1 MFKTLIS
8 IWQYVAVAFAAGLAL
23 GYVGA
28 VFQFEHAVLSH
39 TDKAVTAQHQADVK
53 QQAVARDVS
62 KDAQRRHDIGVHSI
76 DPVLKTLSAAPQK
89 PPVCDLDQSVLDALN
104 KAGE

>member
-1 MFKTLIS
+1 MIKTLVS
-8 IWQYVAVAFAAGLAL
+8 AWQYIAVAFAAGLAL

-28 VFQFEHAVLSH
+28 VFQFEHAVISH
-39 TDKAVTAQHQADVK
+39 ADKVAAEQHKADVK
-53 QQAVARDVS
+53 QAGIARDVS